1 MLIKGVFQVGQ
12 FPSIWAFR
20 SHRQE
25 PALFYKSHRFF
36 IQFSACS
43 GHDRFVKFNRRGGA
57 NKQRGGGKIILKLID
72 GGARLLETPEY
83 VQGSLIN
90 TSLNLKALKLEMWIG
105 TKITL
110 RELAG

>member
-1 MLIKGVFQVGQ
+1 MFSRRGLLIKGVFQFGQ

-20 SHRQE
+20 SRRQE

-83 VQGSLIN
+83 SAVLFWKKNICLFN
-90 TSLNLKALKLEMWIG
+90 CL
-105 TKITL
+105 
-110 RELAG
+110 